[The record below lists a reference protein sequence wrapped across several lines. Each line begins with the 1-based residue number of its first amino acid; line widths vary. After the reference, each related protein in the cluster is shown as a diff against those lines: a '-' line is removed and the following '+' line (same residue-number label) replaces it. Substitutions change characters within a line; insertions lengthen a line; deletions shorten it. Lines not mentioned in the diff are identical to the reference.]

1 MEIMGDNIAVLITHG
16 SLLRRY
22 QTLYL
27 VNWVQGRV
35 QCVSHALRTGTMH
48 PLDRLSQR
56 RRTRVGTYFPA
67 VTSISED
74 ILVLARKRDWAL
86 ELCKITSDDTQST
99 FSFWT
104 LCMLQLP
111 PVHPKTRTDLTS
123 FNRAPSGSPNS
134 FVTPRSTALPFR
146 SSPSDSVLAFAVTV
160 SRRGKDFAEFRRLF
174 FYVLPS
180 TLRSLVAVIVGRAEE
195 KGPKVR
201 NTSSNWMR
209 WRAGRAHPPP
219 PPIIVPWVDWGTR
232 TTRWVIPSV
241 DFPRQTL
248 SGMRCAFVDRGWTL
262 RVLDF
267 NPGRLRRVVAVR
279 ENGREGEKA
288 LIRLAVTNTSTIPAG
303 QCFLQDVTSGL
314 PYYELKRNGVK
325 GQFVMD
331 DEWIAQIEVGLSS
344 RTRACSSY
352 VHMTPFSERFS
363 FDIRTRRLCYFGT
376 SSSWDY

>member
-1 MEIMGDNIAVLITHG
+1 LNFEGKYDYYFGTHMEIMGDNIAVLITHG

-35 QCVSHALRTGTMH
+35 QC
-48 PLDRLSQR
+48 R
-56 RRTRVGTYFPA
+56 RRTRAGTYFPA

-86 ELCKITSDDTQST
+86 ELCKITRDDTHST
-99 FSFWT
+99 FTFWT
-104 LCMLQLP
+104 LCILQLP
-111 PVHPKTRTDLTS
+111 PVHSKTRTDLTS

-134 FVTPRSTALPFR
+134 FVTSRSTALPFR

-195 KGPKVR
+195 KGPKAR
-201 NTSSNWMR
+201 GTASSWLR
-209 WRAGRAHPPP
+209 RRAGRAHPPP
-219 PPIIVPWVDWGTR
+219 PPIIVPWADWGTR
-232 TTRWVIPSV
+232 TTRWLIPSV

-262 RVLDF
+262 RVMDF

-288 LIRLAVTNTSTIPAG
+288 LIRLAVTNISTIPAG

-331 DEWIAQIEVGLSS
+331 DEWIAQIENDSVSIFEPGGYAIS
-344 RTRACSSY
+344 
-352 VHMTPFSERFS
+352 VHSV
-363 FDIRTRRLCYFGT
+363 LGT
-376 SSSWDY
+376 SSESQ